1 MTRYPK
7 QCLVILMLAA
17 AALLAGLS
25 AASRG
30 GAKCRRLAAN
40 AAAERSFSREIAMLA
55 SYTAAESR
63 LSEYA
68 GNPGEVPLRP
78 ALPLPDE
85 SSVAKTD
92 SPEWIA
98 FSYSL
103 SWRRL
108 PSRTALELL
117 EELLNLD
124 GAWRVSGFSLDALD
138 DGESASFRAEV
149 VTARRAES
157 FKDR

>member
-7 QCLVILMLAA
+7 QCRIILLLAA
-17 AALLAGLS
+17 AALLAGLA

-40 AAAERSFSREIAMLA
+40 AAAERSFSREISMLA
-55 SYTAAESR
+55 SYAAAESR
-63 LSEYA
+63 LSEFE
-68 GNPGEVPLRP
+68 GEPGEVPLRP

-85 SSVAKTD
+85 SSLEKSE

-98 FSYSL
+98 FDYSL
-103 SWRRL
+103 SWGRL
-108 PSRTALELL
+108 PSKTALELL
-117 EELLNLD
+117 EALLNLD
-124 GAWRVSGFSLDALD
+124 GAWRVSGFTLEALD
-138 DGESASFRAEV
+138 DGESVSLRANV

-157 FKDR
+157 SKGR